1 MTTVILSSQKGLIE
15 ELWEYFVQTYFSP
28 EVPFLENF
36 SFGTGTLVSIRN
48 IVVGL
53 TVGIV
58 IASACSIY
66 SKRYMG
72 DFVRKLIYEECF
84 DARSAKTL
92 YELGYLKKSGIRSA
106 IKTGGVMSRWVRC
119 AEEDNYNDKM
129 EKERLEFEETHK
141 DDENPPR
148 FEAAEFVRDCKTM
161 HFYIPKEKKYA
172 ADVKFDAKG
181 ANFRS
186 FFLVAIVSL
195 VLCLFICFI
204 LPDAIKL
211 VDNFITVMNNL

>member
-1 MTTVILSSQKGLIE
+1 MTTVVLTSQKGLIE

-28 EVPFLENF
+28 EVPYLENF
-36 SFGTGTLVSIRN
+36 SFGTGTLLSIRN

-53 TVGIV
+53 TIGIV
-58 IASACSIY
+58 LASAFSIY
-66 SKRYMG
+66 NKRYMG
-72 DFVRKLIYEECF
+72 DFIRKLISEECL

-106 IKTGGVMSRWVRC
+106 IKSGGVMSRWVRC
-119 AEEDNYNDKM
+119 AEEDEYNAKL
-129 EKERLEFEETHK
+129 EQERLEFEELHK
-141 DDENPPR
+141 DEENPPK
-148 FEAAEFVRDCKTM
+148 FEAPEFIRDCKTM
-161 HFYIPKEKKYA
+161 HFYIPEEKKYT

-181 ANFRS
+181 ANWRS
-186 FFLVAIVSL
+186 FFLVVIVSL

-211 VDNFITVMNNL
+211 VDNFITTMNNL